1 MVFVSF
7 QNQKVQCITSIN
19 NSIVLYCIV
28 LYMDIRILYVKSM
41 MKNLTTWECLRWITI
56 DLLRICN
63 LNIYIVYD
71 THRVKLTI
79 NSYFQTI
86 RMHQIYVNS
95 TFSVYFALLAILLGE
110 NNIDC
115 NGKKSQKTTANKI
128 NNIFQPQLR

>member
-1 MVFVSF
+1 M
-7 QNQKVQCITSIN
+7 N
-19 NSIVLYCIV
+19 
-28 LYMDIRILYVKSM
+28 IRILYVKSM

-63 LNIYIVYD
+63 LNIYIFYD

-115 NGKKSQKTTANKI
+115 NGKKRQKTTANKI
-128 NNIFQPQLR
+128 NNIFQP